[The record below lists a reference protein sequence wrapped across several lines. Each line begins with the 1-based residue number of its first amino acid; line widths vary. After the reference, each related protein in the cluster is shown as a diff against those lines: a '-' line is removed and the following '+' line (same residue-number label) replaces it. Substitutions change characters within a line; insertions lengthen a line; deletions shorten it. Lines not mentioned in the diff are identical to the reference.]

1 MHWPVCK
8 MLSMK
13 NLLVYRVAQMIML
26 TGMALCANAAG
37 IDEARL
43 QAALEDL
50 RTEMKMPGLRA
61 AVLFED
67 GRLVRAATGLADV
80 EAGIPLDHSVGMP
93 GGSTGK
99 TFVAALTMLLVEEGV
114 LALDD
119 PVSRYLGTTSWYPGL
134 PNADRIK
141 VRHLLSHSS
150 GLADYPGTARFLT
163 TMVWRVLRHRSAYF
177 TPEELIDIA
186 RGKSGMFAPGEGFH
200 YTDAGYLVLGRVI
213 EAATGRTYYDL
224 LQERILTPQQLDEI
238 AVQDQSALPDIT
250 PGYQSGV
257 SNLRK
262 DGRMKYDPRSEWTGG
277 GLVTNPTMLVRF
289 YGALVAGRIVRP
301 ETLEQMLTQGWH
313 NPETP
318 GVHYGLGLFVHD
330 HGRIFGHG
338 GMWAGYRTH
347 VTHFRTSGT
356 TIAVQTNRDG
366 GIDMLAVVAR
376 IAALADEP

>member
-1 MHWPVCK
+1 M
-8 MLSMK
+8 
-13 NLLVYRVAQMIML
+13 
-26 TGMALCANAAG
+26 
-37 IDEARL
+37 
-43 QAALEDL
+43 
-50 RTEMKMPGLRA
+50 
-61 AVLFED
+61 
-67 GRLVRAATGLADV
+67 
-80 EAGIPLDHSVGMP
+80 
-93 GGSTGK
+93 
-99 TFVAALTMLLVEEGV
+99 
-114 LALDD
+114 
-119 PVSRYLGTTSWYPGL
+119 
-134 PNADRIK
+134 
-141 VRHLLSHSS
+141 
-150 GLADYPGTARFLT
+150 
-163 TMVWRVLRHRSAYF
+163 
-177 TPEELIDIA
+177 
-186 RGKSGMFAPGEGFH
+186 
-200 YTDAGYLVLGRVI
+200 
-213 EAATGRTYYDL
+213 
-224 LQERILTPQQLDEI
+224 
-238 AVQDQSALPDIT
+238 QDQSALPDIT